1 MKKLIACS
9 LILASLWGCAPAEQT
24 QLTAQT
30 FEQYIRAMENIQKA
44 YPELATQLQKNDPKA
59 VRPEDVTRIEEA
71 VQRAGF
77 KDLGAFMETNATM
90 AWTLAQLKLQQA
102 WKTHSADFAS
112 GAESLGEGAEKIGD
126 DLGQVGQEVGQQ
138 LEQAT
143 EQVREGLEN
152 TSNTLKAETE
162 RTTRELR
169 SGG

>member
-9 LILASLWGCAPAEQT
+9 LIIAGLWGCAPAEQT

-30 FEQYIRAMENIQKA
+30 FEQYIRAMENIQQT
-44 YPELATQLQKNDPKA
+44 YPDLATQLQKNDPKA

-112 GAESLGEGAEKIGD
+112 GAESLEEGAEKIGD
-126 DLGQVGQEVGQQ
+126 DLGQVGKEVGQQ

-143 EQVREGLEN
+143 DQVREGLEN